1 MTVQLLILKV
11 RAAAARSASGGSTR
25 PPAGSK
31 HSHQNKLLVVSDVAF
46 QERLFPRSNELLL
59 CATHGCCLFS
69 VLSHSVSLA
78 FVFYA
83 VYLQA
88 QKPLWRLNFSVGLIL
103 AEACKAFIEDKV
115 SFWRKMPLREP
126 NCTEYVTQTHCITC
140 VLAAKEATCTLPTSW
155 HCTKSL
161 RPLSFSSG
169 SCSCS
174 RMTTVFMWMSF
185 KEPFPFQQAVLI
197 SWCLPR
203 FLGKEGGLGQHLPPV
218 GWPPL
223 HERPA
228 CPWLCPGALL
238 NTCGQDHSLK
248 HSREIIQLLKNLG
261 ARTSHQV
268 LPPPHIT
275 TCTKYV
281 HREQFYSSFSFMLWT
296 FVCRCPSDHLFWL
309 SVHGHHLAVCGVH
322 AAGPVCSP
330 SAGMAWG
337 HQQPWGALLGDA
349 LQDPRWAWF
358 LPLVFSVNT
367 GICAWFTHRQSWR
380 GTSYES
386 MQR

>member
-126 NCTEYVTQTHCITC
+126 NCTEYVTQTSP
-140 VLAAKEATCTLPTSW
+140 VSSQPRRPPAPFLPHDIAQRVW
-155 HCTKSL
+155 DLWAFLQGVVHAPEWL
-161 RPLSFSSG
+161 L
-169 SCSCS
+169 CSCGCHS
-174 RMTTVFMWMSF
+174 RSH
-185 KEPFPFQQAVLI
+185 FPSSRQC
-197 SWCLPR
+197 W
-203 FLGKEGGLGQHLPPV
+203 FLG
-218 GWPPL
+218 
-223 HERPA
+223 A
-228 CPWLCPGALL
+228 
-238 NTCGQDHSLK
+238 SLV
-248 HSREIIQLLKNLG
+248 S
-261 ARTSHQV
+261 
-268 LPPPHIT
+268 
-275 TCTKYV
+275 
-281 HREQFYSSFSFMLWT
+281 
-296 FVCRCPSDHLFWL
+296 
-309 SVHGHHLAVCGVH
+309 
-322 AAGPVCSP
+322 
-330 SAGMAWG
+330 
-337 HQQPWGALLGDA
+337 
-349 LQDPRWAWF
+349 WAKR
-358 LPLVFSVNT
+358 VV
-367 GICAWFTHRQSWR
+367 
-380 GTSYES
+380 
-386 MQR
+386 

>member
-59 CATHGCCLFS
+59 CATHRCCLFS

-126 NCTEYVTQTHCITC
+126 NCTEYVTQTHRITC

-197 SWCLPR
+197 SWCLPH
-203 FLGKEGGLGQHLPPV
+203 FLGKEGGLGQPLPPV

-223 HERPA
+223 HDRPA
-228 CPWLCPGALL
+228 GPWLCPGALL

-261 ARTSHQV
+261 GKNITPGCSHLPTSPPAPSMCTGSNFTLPFLSCCGHLCADVHLTICFGSLSMAITWLFVGFTLQDQCV
-268 LPPPHIT
+268 LHPLAWPEDTNSPEGHFW
-275 TCTKYV
+275 V
-281 HREQFYSSFSFMLWT
+281 MP
-296 FVCRCPSDHLFWL
+296 CRIPGEHDFFHLF
-309 SVHGHHLAVCGVH
+309 
-322 AAGPVCSP
+322 
-330 SAGMAWG
+330 
-337 HQQPWGALLGDA
+337 
-349 LQDPRWAWF
+349 F
-358 LPLVFSVNT
+358 L
-367 GICAWFTHRQSWR
+367 
-380 GTSYES
+380 
-386 MQR
+386 